1 MRIVT
6 SGLIATYPL
15 GGVAWDYAQYAAGF
29 QRLGHEVLYLED
41 TGHWLYDPAAQTYSD
56 DATRATEYLA
66 RVMRQ
71 FGLGDH
77 WSLRDPKDRYWGR
90 SERQV
95 AEWCASADLVLN
107 ISGSLWLREA
117 YQKAHCKVYLD
128 SDPGYTQAKIRRVLE
143 SRPGPNETYAI
154 EGMKLH
160 DRFFTFAE
168 NIGQPDCVL
177 PMDMFAWKTT
187 RQPVLLDEWAIENPK
202 SKIQNPPW
210 TTVMS
215 WKIEERPPEIAG
227 KQLGGKDVEFAKFMN
242 LPQRVSVPLEVA
254 VSGVAPREALT
265 AAGWRV
271 EDGHAVSRD
280 AEMYRDYI
288 LRSRGEWSVAKQA
301 YVATRS
307 GWFSCRTACYLA
319 AGKPA
324 VVQDTGWSRFYP
336 TGRGLLAFETPE
348 EAVDAI
354 RRVEGDYVGHCRAAR
369 EVATQCFDAG
379 KVLKTLL
386 ADC

>member
-29 QRLGHEVLYLED
+29 RRLGHEVLYLED

-56 DATRATEYLA
+56 DATRASEYLA
-66 RVMRQ
+66 RVMQR

-90 SERQV
+90 SEQQV
-95 AEWCASADLVLN
+95 ADWCASADLVLN

-117 YQKAHCKVYLD
+117 YQKARCKVYLD

-143 SRPGPNETYAI
+143 GRPGPNEAYAI

-177 PMDMFAWKTT
+177 PTDLFAWKTT
-187 RQPVLLDEWAIENPK
+187 RQPVLLDDWEIQNPK

-215 WKIEERPPEIAG
+215 WKIEERPPEIEG
-227 KQLGGKDVEFAKFMN
+227 RQLGGKDVEFAKFMG
-242 LPQRVSVPLEVA
+242 LPRMVDVPLEVA
-254 VSGVAPREALT
+254 VSGVAPREALA

-271 EDGHAVSRD
+271 QDGHAVSRD

-288 LRSRGEWSVAKQA
+288 CRSRAEWSVAKQA

-324 VVQDTGWSRFYP
+324 VVQDTGWSKHYP
-336 TGRGLLAFETPE
+336 TGRGLLAFKTTE
-348 EAVDAI
+348 EATEAI
-354 RRVEGDYVGHCRAAR
+354 RRVEADYDAHCRAA
-369 EVATQCFDAG
+369 EETAANCFDAD
-379 KVLKTLL
+379 KVLKKLL

>member
-1 MRIVT
+1 
-6 SGLIATYPL
+6 
-15 GGVAWDYAQYAAGF
+15 
-29 QRLGHEVLYLED
+29 
-41 TGHWLYDPAAQTYSD
+41 
-56 DATRATEYLA
+56 
-66 RVMRQ
+66 
-71 FGLGDH
+71 
-77 WSLRDPKDRYWGR
+77 
-90 SERQV
+90 V

-117 YQKAHCKVYLD
+117 CQKARYKVYLD

-143 SRPGPNETYAI
+143 GRPGPNEAYAI

-168 NIGQPDCVL
+168 NIGQPDCAL
-177 PMDMFAWKTT
+177 PKDLFQWRTT
-187 RQPVLLDEWAIENPK
+187 RQPVLLDEWTIQNPNWSLRQAEGSGRQ

-215 WKIEERPPEIAG
+215 WKIEERPPEIEG
-227 KQLGGKDVEFAKFMN
+227 RRLGGKDVEFAKFMD
-242 LPQRVSVPLEVA
+242 LPRRVGVPLELA
-254 VSGVAPREALT
+254 VSGVAPREALA

-271 EDGHAVSRD
+271 QDGHAVSRD
-280 AEMYRDYI
+280 SKMYRDYI
-288 LRSRGEWSVAKQA
+288 LRSRAEWSVAKQA

-324 VVQDTGWSRFYP
+324 VVQDTGWSKFYP
-336 TGRGLLAFETPE
+336 TGCGLLAFTTPE
-348 EAVDAI
+348 QAADAI
-354 RRVEGDYVGHCRAAR
+354 RRVESDYAAHCRAAR
-369 EVATQCFDAG
+369 EVAAECFDAG
-379 KVLKTLL
+379 EVLKKLL